1 LTANAPSV
9 KQGPSG
15 IIRDVLSSLAT
26 FYHRRWL
33 MRYFIQRQV
42 MRSYQKSFL
51 GSIWVF
57 LGPLIW
63 VVFLSI
69 IFSKA
74 VGLRFRVVE
83 GDSSLNFG
91 LYLYCGLLPFMVYSE
106 ALGKGLSSIRS
117 SSGLVQKV
125 IFPLE
130 LLPFTTAVTSL
141 VDKAFGLGAL
151 LAVLAV
157 LEHRIEWTVLLL
169 PLVIIPQLIFVL
181 GLAYLMAV
189 LGTYLPD
196 IGEVM
201 RPFVR
206 GTFFITPILWP
217 RDRVPDYLHFLVD
230 LNPLAYLV
238 DAYRDMI
245 LHGQLPGAMATLY
258 FSLFAVALFIVS
270 FTLFVRVKKNF
281 ADLL

>member
-1 LTANAPSV
+1 MGNVLNA
-9 KQGPSG
+9 
-15 IIRDVLSSLAT
+15 LAT

-33 MRYFIQRQV
+33 LRYFIQRQLK
-42 MRSYQKSFL
+42 RSYEKSFL
-51 GSIWVF
+51 GSAWVF
-57 LGPLIW
+57 LSPLLW
-63 VVFLSI
+63 VIFLSI

-106 ALGKGLSSIRS
+106 ALSKGLSSIRG

-141 VDKAFGLGAL
+141 VDKVFGLGAL
-151 LAVLAV
+151 LAVLAI
-157 LEHRIEWTVLLL
+157 LEHRVEWTVLLL
-169 PLVIIPQLIFVL
+169 PIVLIPQLIFVL
-181 GLAYLMAV
+181 GLAYLTAV

-206 GTFFITPILWP
+206 GTFFVTPILWP

-238 DAYRDMI
+238 DSYRGMI
-245 LHGQLPGAMATLY
+245 LEGQLPGAMATLY
-258 FSLFAVALFIVS
+258 FTLFALVLFAAS
-270 FTLFVRVKKNF
+270 FTLFVRLKPQF